1 MVYTAD
7 RALKGDAY
15 KLDTVKAGLFI
26 TKPLASTQ
34 RRPRVYRRNEENEM
48 SVSGI
53 KIGAVYLPCIIH
65 LGVNR
70 GYMTRVARGK

>member
-26 TKPLASTQ
+26 TKTIGSNLAQSAGL
-34 RRPRVYRRNEENEM
+34 
-48 SVSGI
+48 S
-53 KIGAVYLPCIIH
+53 LP
-65 LGVNR
+65 
-70 GYMTRVARGK
+70 